1 MANVVIDIAAE
12 FTGNKA
18 FRQAETS
25 TDKLIRGVKKL
36 AAATGLAFG
45 TAQVIAF
52 GKASVKAALDAQAQQ
67 QRLANLVKVT
77 VGATDAQ
84 IQSLNDQA
92 QALQEIGVVNKEN
105 ITQTQSQLA
114 TFNLQIDTIK
124 ALTPAI
130 LDYVTAEK
138 GAAASADEF
147 KSMTNG
153 LAQALNG
160 NFASLTKVGFVLDDV
175 TKKTIKNGTEAER
188 AAALVAVLDSTY
200 KDFNK
205 NLALTDAGQMQILA
219 NAADDAAENIGV
231 GLIDALKTLGK
242 DNSVE
247 NLANDMERASLG
259 AADFIRGLAEITSFE
274 VNGQT
279 KSLIGLLTTPF
290 KRSLSAGPLG
300 AIARMGVKTGDVKA
314 ADNAHLKS
322 LQDQFVVIKKTNEVN
337 KKLTADELKKLKAA
351 KLKLAIDKANL
362 ALGKGEEIFD
372 LDKIQVAAAL
382 TNQAELLGKTTNAS
396 QILGITNDVA
406 RLNVKKAI
414 LELEDALATKDETAI
429 TAATKK
435 LNEEL
440 KILNAVSQQNIKLL
454 DIKTVL
460 DSLKA
465 KDLINLDNLNAAI
478 ALLTRIGTMGIAG
491 STTTSITSDA
501 AAQATAILAART
513 AAEKAAAEAAKAAE
527 AAAKATLE
535 AANTAA
541 AAAAA
546 KAKAEADAALAAAN
560 ALTAEEKARAD
571 AAAGASAAAIATAN
585 ALAAEEKARADAIA
599 AAAAEQIAQL
609 EAARIAAEA
618 YAAALQEAADAAAAV
633 ADAVGTDSPS
643 AIQADNSPLATV
655 ISETGKE
662 VTKLAEGLA
671 TVFQTVEDSGAFN
684 ALVNSFAN
692 GAVGS
697 FSAGSFRTAE
707 GGSLFNSGAVG
718 SRDRDINITVNTG
731 VGDPNAIAEAIQNV
745 LRDANARGTLV
756 GLTIE

>member
-1 MANVVIDIAAE
+1 MANVTIDIAAE

-18 FRQAETS
+18 FKQAETS

-160 NFASLTKVGFVLDDV
+160 NFASLTKVGFVLDET
-175 TKKTIKNGTEAER
+175 TKKTIKNGTEAQR

-259 AADFIRGLAEITSFE
+259 AADFIRGLAEITSFS
-274 VNGQT
+274 VNGET

-322 LQDQFVVIKKTNEVN
+322 LQSQFAVIKKTNDVN

-362 ALGKGEEIFD
+362 ALNKGEDVFD

-382 TNQAELLGKTTNAS
+382 TNQAQLLGKATSAAQVL
-396 QILGITNDVA
+396 QIANDTA
-406 RLNVKKAI
+406 RLNVKKSIAD
-414 LELEDALATKDETAI
+414 LE
-429 TAATKK
+429 
-435 LNEEL
+435 
-440 KILNAVSQQNIKLL
+440 
-454 DIKTVL
+454 
-460 DSLKA
+460 
-465 KDLINLDNLNAAI
+465 
-478 ALLTRIGTMGIAG
+478 
-491 STTTSITSDA
+491 
-501 AAQATAILAART
+501 
-513 AAEKAAAEAAKAAE
+513 
-527 AAAKATLE
+527 
-535 AANTAA
+535 
-541 AAAAA
+541 
-546 KAKAEADAALAAAN
+546 
-560 ALTAEEKARAD
+560 
-571 AAAGASAAAIATAN
+571 
-585 ALAAEEKARADAIA
+585 DAIA
-599 AAAAEQIAQL
+599 AKDEAAIIKATAKLNEDLKVLNALTGQNTQMKAIESILNGLKPKDLIDQKNLDDAIAKIKKMLEDLANFKWPTPPTGGGNNNNNNNNNNGAFIQTPNGIYPTTPPRSIETINKAVEDLGGVISVIGENGKEFIKLVDGAAPVFQQLEDSVAKNMFIAQGIL
-609 EAARIAAEA
+609 T
-618 YAAALQEAADAAAAV
+618 QPFD
-633 ADAVGTDSPS
+633 
-643 AIQADNSPLATV
+643 
-655 ISETGKE
+655 
-662 VTKLAEGLA
+662 
-671 TVFQTVEDSGAFN
+671 
-684 ALVNSFAN
+684 
-692 GAVGS
+692 
-697 FSAGSFRTAE
+697 AGSFRTAE
-707 GGSLFNSGAVG
+707 GGSLFSSGAVG
-718 SRDRDINITVNTG
+718 SRDRDFNITINTG
-731 VGDPNAIAEAIQNV
+731 VGDPNAIAEAIDQV
-745 LRDANARGTLV
+745 LIDAVQRGTLRA
-756 GLTIE
+756 GAY